1 MHKRF
6 TFAIVSLSL
15 LSLCLLHT
23 AVDMVIAADSQASI
37 PLILFII
44 AAPITTFIYF
54 GGKALGQEIN
64 LGIIAGND
72 VRMFVFSAMLFTSF
86 IAPSSIMHNESLWDW
101 GVDILIIIL
110 LSILTT
116 RFFIFFIKK
125 LIDDELV

>member
-1 MHKRF
+1 MLTSYSRRYDDRCR
-6 TFAIVSLSL
+6 L
-15 LSLCLLHT
+15 
-23 AVDMVIAADSQASI
+23 ASI
-37 PLILFII
+37 HPVDPFHYYS
-44 AAPITTFIYF
+44 TNYNIYF

-72 VRMFVFSAMLFTSF
+72 VRMFVFSAMLFTAF

-116 RFFIFFIKK
+116 RFFKLFIKQ
-125 LIDDELV
+125 LIGNEFV